1 MMDKKDKVLWTV
13 SIGFM
18 LLAIAA
24 FVITDTQRNAVL
36 SAQQTEIATLEQQKK
51 EASDKRTSEVNTVT
65 KNSFGVDTSRVATDD
80 RIATEM
86 LIVTTQ
92 HELSFAMTISL
103 PMIARCY
110 PHLCLRLKMLL
121 LDKMVR

>member
-1 MMDKKDKVLWTV
+1 MDKKDKVLWTR

-51 EASDKRTSEVNTVT
+51 EAK
-65 KNSFGVDTSRVATDD
+65 
-80 RIATEM
+80 
-86 LIVTTQ
+86 
-92 HELSFAMTISL
+92 
-103 PMIARCY
+103 
-110 PHLCLRLKMLL
+110 
-121 LDKMVR
+121 